1 MLPEHNKS
9 NRLVNEKSPYLLQHA
24 YNPVDWYPWSDEAF
38 EKALCEDKPIFLS
51 IGYST
56 CHWCHVMERE
66 SFEDAETANL
76 MNQVFVSIK
85 VDREER
91 PDVDNIYM
99 MVCQM
104 MTGSGGW
111 PLSVIMT
118 PDKKPFFAGTYFP
131 KESRYGRTGFKDL
144 IKSIDDAWRS
154 KRKEIELSAGE
165 ITNHLKET
173 YSYNSTKELD
183 LTILEYAYDN
193 LEERFDSSH
202 GGFGT
207 APKFPSPHNL
217 MFLLRYWKRTGIQK
231 ALEMVTKTL
240 IEMRRGGI
248 FDQIGWGFHR
258 YSTDRKWL
266 VPHFEKMLY
275 DQALLIMAYTEAF
288 QADVNNE
295 FKQTADE
302 IVTYVLRDMTAAEG
316 GFYSAEDADS
326 ESIEGKFYVWTQDE
340 LTDCLGKDDSELIS
354 KIYNTSKDGNFHGE
368 STREYSGTNILHLTE
383 SSEAAISNDERIMK
397 IREKLF
403 EQRDKRIHPYKDDK
417 MLTDWNGLM
426 IAALAKAGRV
436 FDNPKYTSAA
446 ELAFAFINNH
456 LTTHDGKL
464 IHRYRN
470 GQSSISANI
479 DDYAFIVWA
488 LLELYESTFKKSY
501 IDRAVQLTGISL
513 KHFWDEVNGG
523 FFFSPDYGE
532 PLIVR
537 TKEYYDGA
545 IPSGNSVF
553 AQNLIRLARITADVK
568 YENYAERIFESVSLM
583 VSKNP
588 QEFTQLLSALDFAFG
603 PAYEVII
610 AGDYSDEKTREILSG
625 LSHHFI
631 PNKVIILVDQSNPDL
646 NLSYDHLK
654 SYTAIDSKPAIY
666 VCKNFACNLPTKN
679 IEEALKQLEGGSKNY
694 FLNE

>member
-1 MLPEHNKS
+1 MSPTHNRS

-111 PLSVIMT
+111 PLSVIIT

-248 FDQIGWGFHR
+248 FDQVGFGFHR
-258 YSTDRKWL
+258 YSTDGKWL

-288 QADVNNE
+288 QANAKIE
-295 FKQTADE
+295 FKTTVDE
-302 IVTYVLRDMTAAEG
+302 IVTYVLQDMTAPEG

-326 ESIEGKFYVWTQDE
+326 EDVEGKFYVWTQDE
-340 LTDCLGKDDSELIS
+340 LTKCLGKDDSELIS
-354 KIYNTSKDGNFHGE
+354 KIYNTSKDGNFHDE
-368 STREYSGTNILHLTE
+368 LTRVYSGTNILHLTE
-383 SSEAAISNDERIMK
+383 SSAAEINNDERIMK

-403 EQRDKRIHPYKDDK
+403 EQREKRIHPYKDDK
-417 MLTDWNGLM
+417 ILTDWNGLM
-426 IAALAKAGRV
+426 IAALAKSGRI
-436 FDNPKYTSAA
+436 FDNPKYISAA
-446 ELAFAFINNH
+446 ELALTFITDH

-470 GQSSISANI
+470 CQSNISANI

-501 IDRAVQLTGISL
+501 IHRAIQLTEISL
-513 KHFWDEVNGG
+513 KHFGDEANGG

-532 PLIVR
+532 SLIVR

-553 AQNLIRLARITADVK
+553 AQNLLHLARITADVK
-568 YENYAERIFESVSLM
+568 YENYAERIFESASLM

-588 QEFTQLLSALDFAFG
+588 QAFTQLLSALDFAFG

-631 PNKVIILVDQSNPDL
+631 PNKVIILVDPSNPEL
-646 NLSYDHLK
+646 NLPYDYLK
-654 SYTAIDSKPAIY
+654 SYTTIGTKPTIY
-666 VCKNFACNLPTKN
+666 LCKNFACNLPTTD
-679 IEEALKQLEGGSKNY
+679 IEEALKQLA
-694 FLNE
+694 